1 MERGDLDSNVR
12 YLVFAHP
19 NFMFSAKRVRSTVT
33 KHRPGCDGMKEPV
46 EIDCEN
52 GHKIYSDGDK
62 IVGILIVQKC
72 SSEKFA
78 KDNILSQVVSRRMSM
93 LVNRE
98 LVGKGFKKIKD
109 IQFVMVVGNHTYT
122 RFHYSCNAKKEYHDQ
137 IIAALRTVCKD
148 KELRNTIDEYQ
159 RKSCDDNSNSSS
171 DLSVSAPSKKRKP
184 KHTKTALVRKPRP
197 GHIARILSTT
207 ADVAFKRGARYDSPC
222 ARCALRRISSTLLL
236 EGITL
241 DHISGRLCGRF
252 PQNFKYVLLAEI
264 RKYQR
269 VGLKSIE
276 ITSISVDRKRNLII
290 EFDCIVDPQY
300 NELIRSALRRAA
312 VTIDVCFVL

>member
-148 KELRNTIDEYQ
+148 KE
-159 RKSCDDNSNSSS
+159 
-171 DLSVSAPSKKRKP
+171 
-184 KHTKTALVRKPRP
+184 
-197 GHIARILSTT
+197 ILSTT

-312 VTIDVCFVL
+312 VTIDLKRIFKYQHHY

>member
-1 MERGDLDSNVR
+1 MTIQILHVTDS
-12 YLVFAHP
+12 
-19 NFMFSAKRVRSTVT
+19 
-33 KHRPGCDGMKEPV
+33 
-46 EIDCEN
+46 
-52 GHKIYSDGDK
+52 
-62 IVGILIVQKC
+62 
-72 SSEKFA
+72 
-78 KDNILSQVVSRRMSM
+78 
-93 LVNRE
+93 
-98 LVGKGFKKIKD
+98 
-109 IQFVMVVGNHTYT
+109 
-122 RFHYSCNAKKEYHDQ
+122 
-137 IIAALRTVCKD
+137 
-148 KELRNTIDEYQ
+148 
-159 RKSCDDNSNSSS
+159 
-171 DLSVSAPSKKRKP
+171 SVSAPSKKGKP